1 MNRLDKSLIHRLGSL
16 AQEAESNPGMRFT
29 KTFSFVLKGHHDD
42 PPIPFDE
49 IAESIKRIAPSLIAV
64 QRLCISMPGSVDA
77 RILWPLAVGSPL
89 THLRILECSLKS
101 EYLRHFLNLQ
111 PALQSLE
118 IDCFPYGTWRMNLI
132 PYKLPAGSFPPLRS
146 LSLPLR
152 ELVYFESPL
161 PSLANLDL
169 FEPVYGSPETN
180 PDTLRMMIKPFA
192 SIRTLSFRNILL
204 PCIASILS
212 QLPNLEYLWLRQTFV
227 MPMISALASTS
238 KLTYI
243 RCVSPLDLGYALF
256 EALET
261 LVVVDITYPPD
272 RIHRTYRGLND
283 LILLSNDTSD
293 EWDGWWERAER
304 AVSDAESSVL
314 ATHVWDDWCQQCSYN
329 ISGEDSI
336 SQRLYQAYN
345 VRARP
350 QAAERAR
357 KAWLPLLQSSL
368 RRVVLGDE
376 RGVYTTKLGDAKSAG
391 NKVHCFIVSM
401 LEAIYDAQVGKTRIP
416 NRHIFN
422 HVEVSYVDV
431 SGMAVTPFAMD
442 LIIELQLLG
451 GSSVYSSR
459 DVDSL
464 GEDSDDSGLDD
475 FDAQDDTPQNAPI
488 LLITNAQRRAYATD
502 RIGVEG
508 EHVQFYKFEDIP
520 ALDGQAYVRPGDN
533 ELAAGSGDGSSSRNT
548 AGASASAE
556 DKAGAEMMNRG
567 CGERAGFN
575 MDDANNIDE
584 DHEDADGIAFGAG
597 LGNDLRTTPA
607 KTTSVDEFGVL
618 LHSGEHSDHADRFTI
633 RARLVPS
640 EAQEVLRLKP
650 SKNVLHGLRD
660 IFRSKQ

>member
-1 MNRLDKSLIHRLGSL
+1 MFGGQNLEVLNGQSIHFSIHSLFLHDPFHTLAYLSAIHHLTAWSWNFPCTL
-16 AQEAESNPGMRFT
+16 
-29 KTFSFVLKGHHDD
+29 
-42 PPIPFDE
+42 
-49 IAESIKRIAPSLIAV
+49 
-64 QRLCISMPGSVDA
+64 
-77 RILWPLAVGSPL
+77 SPRPHKIMQNMA
-89 THLRILECSLKS
+89 TPHGQ
-101 EYLRHFLNLQ
+101 RHFLLAHN
-111 PALQSLE
+111 
-118 IDCFPYGTWRMNLI
+118 F
-132 PYKLPAGSFPPLRS
+132 LR
-146 LSLPLR
+146 
-152 ELVYFESPL
+152 
-161 PSLANLDL
+161 
-169 FEPVYGSPETN
+169 
-180 PDTLRMMIKPFA
+180 
-192 SIRTLSFRNILL
+192 LL
-204 PCIASILS
+204 
-212 QLPNLEYLWLRQTFV
+212 T
-227 MPMISALASTS
+227 
-238 KLTYI
+238 
-243 RCVSPLDLGYALF
+243 
-256 EALET
+256 
-261 LVVVDITYPPD
+261 
-272 RIHRTYRGLND
+272 
-283 LILLSNDTSD
+283 
-293 EWDGWWERAER
+293 
-304 AVSDAESSVL
+304 

-391 NKVHCFIVSM
+391 NKVHCFIVRYNRMTGFILYTFNASVHSCSM

-451 GSSVYSSR
+451 GSSVYSSQ

-618 LHSGEHSDHADRFTI
+618 LRNEGHSDHANRITI
-633 RARLVPS
+633 RARLIPP

-660 IFRSKQ
+660 ILRSKQ